1 MAVTEESKLAQKVEG
16 QTSEIKFTEEELKS
30 LNDLNQGYTTKQQ
43 QFGQLKVQRIL
54 LTQQLEALDETEIR
68 LETEYS
74 ELQKS
79 EQNLVAELNT
89 KYGPGQLDPKTGV
102 FTPTAQEEPQQ

>member
-68 LETEYS
+68 LET
-74 ELQKS
+74 
-79 EQNLVAELNT
+79 
-89 KYGPGQLDPKTGV
+89 
-102 FTPTAQEEPQQ
+102 

>member
-16 QTSEIKFTEEELKS
+16 QTSEIKFTEDELKS
-30 LNDLNQGYTTKQQ
+30 LNDLNNGYTTKQQ

-79 EQNLVAELNT
+79 EQKLVAELNE
-89 KYGPGQLDPKTGV
+89 KYGPGQLDPNTGV
-102 FTPTAQEEPQQ
+102 FTPTAQETPQQ

>member
-1 MAVTEESKLAQKVEG
+1 MAVTEESKLAKKVEE
-16 QTSEIKFTEEELKS
+16 TSSEIKFTEDEIKS
-30 LNDLNQGYTTKQQ
+30 LNDLNQGYQTKQS

-54 LTQQLEALDETEIR
+54 LSKQIEALDETEIR

-102 FTPTAQEEPQQ
+102 FTPTAQQEPQ

>member
-1 MAVTEESKLAQKVEG
+1 MAVTEESKLAKKVEE
-16 QTSEIKFTEEELKS
+16 QSSEIKFTEDEIKS
-30 LNDLNQGYTTKQQ
+30 LNDLNQGYQTKQQ

-54 LTQQLEALDETEIR
+54 LSQQMEALDETEIR

-79 EQNLVAELNT
+79 EQNLVSELNE

>member
-1 MAVTEESKLAQKVEG
+1 MAVTEESKLASKVVE
-16 QTSEIKFTEEELKS
+16 QSSDIKFTEEELKS
-30 LNDLNQGYTTKQQ
+30 LNDLNQGYQTKQ
-43 QFGQLKVQRIL
+43 
-54 LTQQLEALDETEIR
+54 QQLEALDETEIR

-89 KYGPGQLDPKTGV
+89 KYGPGQLDPKTGG
-102 FTPTAQEEPQQ
+102 FTPTAQQEPQ

>member
-89 KYGPGQLDPKTGV
+89 KYGPGQLDPNTGV
-102 FTPTAQEEPQQ
+102 FTPNAQETTEQ

>member
-1 MAVTEESKLAQKVEG
+1 MAVTEESKLASKVVE
-16 QTSEIKFTEEELKS
+16 QSSDIKFTEELKS
-30 LNDLNQGYTTKQQ
+30 LNDLNQGYQTKQQ
-43 QFGQLKVQRIL
+43 QFGQLKVQKL
-54 LTQQLEALDETEIR
+54 LVQQQLEALDETEIR

-102 FTPTAQEEPQQ
+102 FTPTAQQEPQ

>member
-1 MAVTEESKLAQKVEG
+1 MAVTEESKLASKVVE
-16 QTSEIKFTEEELKS
+16 QSSDIKFTEEELKS
-30 LNDLNQGYTTKQQ
+30 LNDLNQGYQTKQQ
-43 QFGQLKVQRIL
+43 QFGQLKVQKL
-54 LTQQLEALDETEIR
+54 LIQQQLEALDETEIR

-89 KYGPGQLDPKTGV
+89 KYGPGQLDPNTGV
-102 FTPTAQEEPQQ
+102 FTPTAQPTTEQ

>member
-1 MAVTEESKLAQKVEG
+1 MAVTEESKLAQKVEE
-16 QTSEIKFTEEELKS
+16 QSSDIKFTDEELKS
-30 LNDLNQGYTTKQQ
+30 LNDLNQGYQTKQQ

-54 LTQQLEALDETEIR
+54 LGQQIEALDETEIR

-79 EQNLVAELNT
+79 EQKLVAELNE

-102 FTPTAQEEPQQ
+102 FTPTAQQPEQQ